1 MEGTMDTD
9 LQRAAPLYQQIY
21 HLLRRQILQ
30 GRYKPG
36 ESVYESRIA
45 TDLRVSRTPVREA
58 LRQLEREGLVI
69 SNGSELMIANPTR
82 DEFVELY
89 TCRAALEHIVAER
102 AAQLATDADL
112 AAMTA
117 ALDDARAAM
126 ADDDHALVVA
136 ANTRFHDAM
145 VSAARMVS
153 LRQLM
158 DTIRGPILVARRHVL
173 AGSEAAEQEV
183 WKEHTALLEAIRRH
197 NPEEAQQLM
206 ATHMRNDTARGVA
219 RFESA

>member
-1 MEGTMDTD
+1 MDTD
-9 LQRAAPLYQQIY
+9 LQRPAPLYQQIY
-21 HLLRRQILQ
+21 QLLRRQILQ

-69 SNGSELMIANPTR
+69 GNGSELMIANPTR

-102 AAQLATDADL
+102 AAQLSTDADL

-126 ADDDHALVVA
+126 ADDEHALVIA

-145 VSAARMVS
+145 VSAARMAS

-173 AGSEAAEQEV
+173 AGSDEAEQEV
-183 WKEHTALLEAIRRH
+183 WMEHTALLEAIRRH
-197 NPEEAQQLM
+197 DSEEAQKLM
-206 ATHMRNDTARGVA
+206 ALHMRNDTARGVA
-219 RFESA
+219 RFETA